1 MPRRTTARPHLPLLI
16 CRLDL
21 ENFVLAG
28 PEPTD
33 NTCMND
39 EFYVTG
45 GSTTLPTV
53 CGTNSGQHSKTCIG
67 GIVLEIILKLLTDP
81 YNAT

>member
-1 MPRRTTARPHLPLLI
+1 MSKIAATFSILI
-16 CRLDL
+16 HRLDM
-21 ENFVLAG
+21 ENFLLAG
-28 PEPTD
+28 PESTD

-53 CGTNSGQHSKTCIG
+53 CGTNSGQHSKTCKWR
-67 GIVLEIILKLLTDP
+67 ESTFENRLKL
-81 YNAT
+81 

>member
-1 MPRRTTARPHLPLLI
+1 MTCDGLCGNTYDDCLTFFVLI

-21 ENFVLAG
+21 ENFVLAS
-28 PEPTD
+28 PEGTD

-45 GSTTLPTV
+45 GSSGLPTI
-53 CGTNSGQHSKTCIG
+53 CGTNSGQHSKTCTQG
-67 GIVLEIILKLLTDP
+67 KVLKDTIKALH
-81 YNAT
+81 